1 MEAARKVDGKF
12 SKCGKASDILF
23 DLFDS
28 YVSIFMPRLGM
39 KCPRSDEFRA
49 FFRYQLAQY
58 LAEKPNYHLSRPE
71 GDMVSDLILSSYEE
85 IEKSIDDSEIPI
97 SREGRVNIL
106 LSAKIIFPWHNDTEC
121 DLD

>member
-1 MEAARKVDGKF
+1 
-12 SKCGKASDILF
+12 
-23 DLFDS
+23 
-28 YVSIFMPRLGM
+28 
-39 KCPRSDEFRA
+39 
-49 FFRYQLAQY
+49 
-58 LAEKPNYHLSRPE
+58 
-71 GDMVSDLILSSYEE
+71 MVSDLILSSYEE

>member
-1 MEAARKVDGKF
+1 MEAARKVDDKF
-12 SKCGKASDILF
+12 SKGEKASDILF

-28 YVSIFMPRLGM
+28 YVSIFLPRLGM

-49 FFRYQLAQY
+49 FFRYQLAKY
-58 LAEKPNYHLSRPE
+58 LAEKPNYYLSRPE

-106 LSAKIIFPWHNDTEC
+106 LSTKIIFPWHNDTEC
-121 DLD
+121 DLE